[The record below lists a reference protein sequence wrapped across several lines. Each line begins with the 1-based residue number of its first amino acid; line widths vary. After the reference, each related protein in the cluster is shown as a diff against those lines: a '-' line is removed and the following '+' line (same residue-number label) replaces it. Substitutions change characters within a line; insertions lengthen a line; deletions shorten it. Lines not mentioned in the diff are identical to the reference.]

1 MRIGLFYQI
10 QVPKPWTPSSE
21 SQRIYE
27 ALEQIPY
34 AEQMGFASVWFSEH
48 HFRPVW
54 SHNSAPD
61 LTLAAVSQRTSRIR
75 LGIGVVLAPI
85 HHPLHVAARM
95 ATLDILSHG
104 RVDVGL
110 GRTGYPYQLTPYGT
124 DLRDTRGMWQEFAD
138 VLPRIWTQE
147 EISYHGT
154 YYQIP
159 RREVLPKPLQHPHP
173 PLWSACGSDETA
185 RLTGSLGMGGL
196 FGSEG
201 GPDRVQQLMVL
212 YQDALRIAPGN
223 GVGLRRR
230 TALMTAGYCHED
242 PQVVAQRGTQLVG
255 WYIEQQRERAR
266 LVWRDYDPSTVPPDY
281 QAITRAT
288 SASPVG
294 RIRGSPRRRRCASKA
309 QSSVSAR
316 QRTVSGFSKYTRPS
330 ALRRCFYC
338 VPSDRRSTRRCS
350 IPFVSLG
357 SRSSRTSRSACH
369 VQRWCKHRRNLRVSV
384 MCFLDCKIHLSS
396 RVTCSSRTTPRG
408 IATLNDHSGKP
419 PGDTGRRPLIWR
431 VSMQLILASEP

>member
-10 QVPKPWTPSSE
+10 QVPKPWTASSE

-34 AEQMGFASVWFSEH
+34 AEQQGFSSVWFSEH

-75 LGIGVVLAPI
+75 LGVGVVLAPI

-124 DLRDTRGMWQEFAD
+124 DLQDTRGMWQEFAE
-138 VLPRIWTQE
+138 VLPQIWTQQE
-147 EISYHGT
+147 VAYDGA

-159 RREVLPKPLQHPHP
+159 RREVLPKPVQKPHP

-185 RLTGSLGMGGL
+185 RMTGGLGMGGL

-201 GPDRVQQLMVL
+201 GPDRVGQLIAL
-212 YQDALRIAPGN
+212 YQDALGTAASGKTASGN
-223 GVGLRRR
+223 TALGKTALGNAAGPNRRA
-230 TALMTAGYCHED
+230 ALMTAGYCHED
-242 PQVVAQRGTQLVG
+242 PAVVAERGTELVD
-255 WYIEQQRERAR
+255 WYLEQQRERAR

-281 QAITRAT
+281 Q
-288 SASPVG
+288 G
-294 RIRGSPRRRRCASKA
+294 YY
-309 QSSVSAR
+309 AR
-316 QRTVSGFSKYTRPS
+316 DQR
-330 ALRRCFYC
+330 
-338 VPSDRRSTRRCS
+338 
-350 IPFVSLG
+350 
-357 SRSSRTSRSACH
+357 
-369 VQRWCKHRRNLRVSV
+369 
-384 MCFLDCKIHLSS
+384 
-396 RVTCSSRTTPRG
+396 
-408 IATLNDHSGKP
+408 
-419 PGDTGRRPLIWR
+419 
-431 VSMQLILASEP
+431 LASGPHPGEATPQQVREQGTKFCVGTPADCIRFLEIYEALGIDEVFLLCAIGPAQHHEVLNTIRLFGEQIIPHFQAREPRPALARASA